1 MPPGKKK
8 RRKRR
13 RSNLKN
19 VDNSVRKIVSGV
31 RNYVAAEM
39 VFDAIQVHK
48 FH

>member
-13 RSNLKN
+13 RINFKVVN
-19 VDNSVRKIVSGV
+19 NSVPKIVSGV

-39 VFDAIQVHK
+39 VLDAIQVHK
-48 FH
+48 LH